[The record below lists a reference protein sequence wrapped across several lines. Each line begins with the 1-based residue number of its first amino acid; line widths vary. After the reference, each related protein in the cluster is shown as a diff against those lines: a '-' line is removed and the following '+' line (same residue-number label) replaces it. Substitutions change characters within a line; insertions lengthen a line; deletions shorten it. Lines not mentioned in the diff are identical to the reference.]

1 MSNLQSLR
9 VSPFEAIKQV
19 RADGS
24 EFWSA
29 RDLMPMLGYDRWEN
43 FSAAL
48 DRAKIAAEAQGH
60 NIEDLFRG
68 VTKKG
73 GGRPQQDFELARFAA
88 YLVAM
93 NGDPRKPEIAAAQ
106 AYFAIQ
112 THIAETRPVAPA
124 IPQTYAEAL
133 REAASQAERAELEQ
147 KRAEKAEHKLEIQA
161 PKVAKADAHSASK
174 EWKGRQEFAR
184 EIQKWGLGWGYKI
197 NQESVHELLRR
208 KGMFVSGD
216 RRDRNHATAHA
227 EKSGWATTEK
237 GVSKKTGKPFAT
249 SRISAKGQDLAWK
262 WANKA
267 LEEYGE
273 TLNPLIEEKKSA

>member
-29 RDLMPMLGYDRWEN
+29 CDLMPMLGYDRWEN

-60 NIEDLFRG
+60 KIEDLFRG

-112 THIAETRPVAPA
+112 THIAETQPVAPA

-147 KRAEKAEHKLEIQA
+147 KRAEKAEHTLEIQA

-197 NQESVHELLRR
+197 NQVSVHELLRR

-249 SRISAKGQDLAWK
+249 SRISPKGQDLAWK